1 MTGQDHAIDGERMW
15 NDFNRLCDCGGRL
28 LGTASELAAREL
40 LEQLGCEA
48 TGVTCQLMPVPYDG
62 WKAKHCEL
70 TGVDGGQLTCHPLL
84 QSPVTAPG
92 GVEAEVID
100 LGRGTPAEFAAHAA
114 EIPGRIVM
122 VRHELMFAAGTIHR
136 SFKYLAACK
145 AGAAGFLIA
154 GLLPDSPVSG
164 SSGFEDGMG
173 VPALGISRDVADALA
188 PMPRRAPKVRL
199 VVEACQAPAEAP
211 NLIFDMPGQEDEWVV
226 LSAHIDGH
234 DLAESA
240 IDNASGLAVALA
252 VARALSGKV
261 ATCRRGL
268 RLALF
273 NVEEWALNGSA
284 HCVASLSKR
293 ERAATAINVNIDAV
307 GVASG
312 LTALTS
318 GFAGIEPFL
327 LAQSERAGVPLSL
340 FRPLQM
346 NSDHG
351 NFAEAGI
358 PAFRLVSGFND
369 AGANTRYVLTAE
381 DTRDKVDPD
390 SLQAAARLTAQ
401 IAAAALDASPE
412 DVGGWRTHTAKVQTV
427 G

>member
-1 MTGQDHAIDGERMW
+1 MTGRDHDIDGERMW
-15 NDFNRLCDCGGRL
+15 NEFIRICDCGGRL
-28 LGTASELAAREL
+28 LGTASELAARQL
-40 LEQLGCEA
+40 LEKIGREA
-48 TGVTCQLMPVPYDG
+48 TGAAVQQMSVSYDG
-62 WKAKHCEL
+62 WQASRCEL
-70 TGVDGGQLTCHPLL
+70 TGADGGQLTCHPLL

-92 GVEAEVID
+92 GLEAEVVD
-100 LGRGTPAEFAAHAA
+100 VGRGTRQEFAAHAD

-136 SFKYLAACK
+136 SCKYLSACK

-154 GLLPDSPVSG
+154 GPLPNSPVSG

-173 VPALGISRDVADALA
+173 IPALGISRDVGDALA
-188 PMPRRAPKVRL
+188 STSHGRQKVRM
-199 VVEACQAPAEAP
+199 VIAASQAPAQTP
-211 NLIFDMPGQEDEWVV
+211 NLIFDMLGQAGEWVV

-240 IDNASGLAVALA
+240 IDDASGLAVALA
-252 VARALSGKV
+252 VARALSGQV
-261 ATCRRGL
+261 AACRRGL
-268 RLALF
+268 RLVLF

-284 HCVASLSKR
+284 HYVASPSHHER
-293 ERAATAINVNIDAV
+293 EAVAINVNIDCV
-307 GVASG
+307 GVGAR

-318 GFAGIEPFL
+318 GFAGCEPFL
-327 LAQSERAGVPLSL
+327 LAQSEQAGVALNL

-351 NFAEAGI
+351 NFAKAGI

-369 AGANTRYVLTAE
+369 ASADTRFVLTAE
-381 DTRDKVDPD
+381 DTRDKVAPD
-390 SLQAAARLTAQ
+390 NLEAAARLTLQ
-401 IAAAALDASPE
+401 IVAAALTAWPE
-412 DVGGWRTHTAKVQTV
+412 DVAGWMA

>member
-1 MTGQDHAIDGERMW
+1 MTRRTHAVDGERMW
-15 NDFNRLCDCGGRL
+15 VDFNRICDCGGRL
-28 LGTASELAAREL
+28 LGTASELEAREL
-40 LEQLGCEA
+40 LEQFGRDA
-48 TGVTCQLMPVPYDG
+48 TGVACQPMPVPYDG
-62 WKAKHCEL
+62 WRARHCEL
-70 TGVDGGQLTCHPLL
+70 TGPNGDQLVCHPLL
-84 QSPVTAPG
+84 QSPATAPG
-92 GVEAEVID
+92 GLEAEIVD
-100 LGRGTPAEFAAHAA
+100 VGRGTPQEFAALQS

-122 VRHELMFAAGTIHR
+122 VRHELMFAADTIHR
-136 SFKYLAACK
+136 SSKYLAACK

-154 GLLPDSPVSG
+154 GPLPDSPVSG
-164 SSGFEDGMG
+164 SSGLEDGMG
-173 VPALGISRDVADALA
+173 VPAFGISRNVADALR
-188 PMPRRAPKVRL
+188 PTSRGRPKVRL
-199 VVEACQAPAEAP
+199 LIEACQAPAEAP
-211 NLIFDMPGQEDEWVV
+211 NLIFDMPGQAEEWVV

-240 IDNASGLAVALA
+240 IDNASGLAVVLA
-252 VARALSGKV
+252 VARALSGQV

-284 HCVASLSKR
+284 HYVAGLSPR
-293 ERAATAINVNIDAV
+293 EREAIAINVNIDSV
-307 GVASG
+307 GVASS

-327 LAQSERAGVPLSL
+327 LAQSEHADVPLNL

-358 PAFRLVSGFND
+358 PAFRLVSGFDD

-381 DTRDKVDPD
+381 DTRDKVEPG
-390 SLQAAARLTAQ
+390 SLQAAARLTMQ
-401 IAAAALDASPE
+401 IVATALDAAPE
-412 DVGGWRTHTAKVQTV
+412 DVAGWRS

>member
-1 MTGQDHAIDGERMW
+1 MTGRARTIDGERMW
-15 NDFNRLCDCGGRL
+15 GEFNRICDCGGRL
-28 LGTASELAAREL
+28 LGTASELAARDL
-40 LEQLGCEA
+40 LAQLGREA
-48 TGVTCQLMPVPYDG
+48 TGVALQQMPVPYDG
-62 WKAKHCEL
+62 WQAEHWEL
-70 TGVDGGQLTCHPLL
+70 TGADGGHLMCHPLL
-84 QSPVTAPG
+84 QSPITAPG
-92 GVEAEVID
+92 GLEAEVVD
-100 LGRGTPAEFAAHAA
+100 VGRGTPGEFAAHAG

-154 GLLPDSPVSG
+154 GPLPDSPVSG

-173 VPALGISRDVADALA
+173 IPALGISRDVADALA
-188 PMPRRAPKVRL
+188 PTSAGRPMVRM
-199 VVEACQAPAEAP
+199 VIAASQAPAKAP
-211 NLIFDMPGQEDEWVV
+211 NLIFDMPGQTDEWVV

-240 IDNASGLAVALA
+240 IDNASGLTVALA
-252 VARALSGKV
+252 VAGALSGQV

-268 RLALF
+268 RLVLF

-284 HCVASLSKR
+284 HYVAGLSER
-293 ERAATAINVNIDAV
+293 ERTAIAINVNIDCV
-307 GVASG
+307 GVESS

-318 GFAGIEPFL
+318 GFAGSEPFL
-327 LAQSERAGVPLSL
+327 LAQSEQADVALSL

-351 NFAEAGI
+351 NFAQAGI

-369 AGANTRYVLTAE
+369 HGANTRYVLTAE
-381 DTRDKVDPD
+381 DTRDKVASDNLD
-390 SLQAAARLTAQ
+390 AAARLTAQ
-401 IAAAALDASPE
+401 IVAAALDTSSEVAT
-412 DVGGWRTHTAKVQTV
+412 GWRT

>member
-1 MTGQDHAIDGERMW
+1 MTGRAHTVDGERMW
-15 NDFNRLCDCGGRL
+15 REFNSICDCGGRL

-48 TGVTCQLMPVPYDG
+48 AGVAAQQMPVPYDG
-62 WKAKHCEL
+62 WTAQRCEL
-70 TGVDGGQLTCHPLL
+70 TGADGSHIMCHPLL

-92 GVEAEVID
+92 GLEAEVVD
-100 LGRGTPAEFAAHAA
+100 VGRGTPQEFAAHAG

-136 SFKYLAACK
+136 SFKYLTACK

-154 GLLPDSPVSG
+154 GPLPDSPVSG

-173 VPALGISRDVADALA
+173 VPALGISRDVAQALA
-188 PMPRRAPKVRL
+188 QTSKGRPMVRM
-199 VVEACQAPAEAP
+199 EIAASETPAQAP
-211 NLIFDMPGQEDEWVV
+211 NLIFDMPGQTDEWVV

-240 IDNASGLAVALA
+240 IDNATGLAVALA
-252 VARALSGKV
+252 VTQALSGQV

-284 HCVASLSKR
+284 HYVSSLSPGER
-293 ERAATAINVNIDAV
+293 EAIAINVNIDSV
-307 GVASG
+307 GVASN

-327 LAQSERAGVPLSL
+327 LAQSEHADLALGL

-369 AGANTRYVLTAE
+369 AAANTRYVLTVE

-390 SLQAAARLTAQ
+390 SLEAAARLTVQ

-412 DVGGWRTHTAKVQTV
+412 EMAGWRS